1 MTPSLST
8 SKILAQRP
16 ADGASNDTWSE
27 LIAAMPIVILY
38 RALREVLQRRA
49 HRRMVLDAFRR

>member
-8 SKILAQRP
+8 SKILARP
-16 ADGASNDTWSE
+16 AAGTSTDTWNE
-27 LIAAMPIVILY
+27 LVAAMPIVILY